1 MNERQRIRE
10 EVPPSFLEATNG
22 HYLGDP
28 EVVSTLVGTFCAN
41 VEVAINQFREREI
54 PKEHLDLRLRGLVV
68 GVADIFSGR
77 AEDYDIIKGYN
88 DVTLAI
94 KLRADLG
101 DFWTSNRASWN
112 DDAVCVL
119 FERLALEVA
128 HAMKTSPL
136 PEDDYMRE
144 IILKPTVQFV
154 VRELLGIEER
164 AKP

>member
-10 EVPPSFLEATNG
+10 EVPASFLEAASG

-28 EVVSTLVGTFCAN
+28 EVVAALVGTFCAN
-41 VEVAINQFREREI
+41 VELAIDQFRNGELS
-54 PKEHLDLRLRGLVV
+54 KVLMDSMLRSLVI
-68 GVADIFSGR
+68 GSADSFSGLN
-77 AEDYDIIKGYN
+77 ENYDIINGYN

-101 DFWTSNRASWN
+101 EFWDSNRAAWN
-112 DDAVCVL
+112 DNAVCVL
-119 FERLALEVA
+119 FERLALDVA

-136 PEDDYMRE
+136 PEDDFMRE